1 VNQNLQI
8 LTNTLQN
15 ILPHASIKATDLLN
29 AGGIKLWLIDPT
41 GMDCALTEQQTDAAW
56 EAPPYWS
63 FCWGSGLALA
73 QQILEKPS
81 LVAGKTILDFGAGS
95 GIVGIAAVMA
105 GAKRVILCDI
115 DPIAKI
121 ACKENLILNGVEAEF
136 LDDFFALPE
145 PVDLLLAAD
154 VLYDPE
160 NLPLVTKFYDGA
172 KRVLVA
178 DSRVKNFSC
187 EGYEE
192 IASCYSVTEPDLG
205 ENEDVKTVR
214 FYQAYATDYS

>member
-1 VNQNLQI
+1 LNQNLQV
-8 LTNTLQN
+8 LTETLQN
-15 ILPHASIKATDLLN
+15 ILPHASIKATELSD

-41 GMDCALTEQQTDAAW
+41 DMDCALTEQQTDAAW

-73 QQILEKPS
+73 RRILQNPS
-81 LVAGKTILDFGAGS
+81 LVTGKTILDFGTGS
-95 GIVGIAAVMA
+95 GVVGIAAVVA

-121 ACKENLILNGVEAEF
+121 SCEENLALNGLKAEF
-136 LDDFFALPE
+136 LEDFFALPE
-145 PVDLLLAAD
+145 PVDLLFAAD

-160 NLPLVTKFYDGA
+160 NIPLVAKFRDGA
-172 KRVLVA
+172 KSVLVA

-187 EGYEE
+187 EGYEK
-192 IASCYSVTEPDLG
+192 IDSCYSVTEPDLG

-214 FYQAYATDYS
+214 FYQA